1 MEVIAVSFIIL
12 FGSSYGISSVLLKKN
27 IKIHDSVYHVSQTT
41 TGIYPP
47 VKRNLTAKESLM
59 KEDWF
64 V

>member
-1 MEVIAVSFIIL
+1 MIVIAVSFVIL

-27 IKIHDSVYHVSQTT
+27 IKIHDSVYGVSQTT

-47 VKRNLTAKESLM
+47 VKRNLIVKGSSI